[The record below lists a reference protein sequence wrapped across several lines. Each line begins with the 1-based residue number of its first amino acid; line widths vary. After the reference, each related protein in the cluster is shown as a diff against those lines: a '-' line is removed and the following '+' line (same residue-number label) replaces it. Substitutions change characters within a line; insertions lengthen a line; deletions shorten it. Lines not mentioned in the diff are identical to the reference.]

1 MTTREEAKRL
11 IDSLPEQFTWEDLMH
26 EIYLQDA
33 IDRGF
38 ADSEAN
44 RVTNSS
50 EIKAK
55 YGLLKM

>member
-1 MTTREEAKRL
+1 
-11 IDSLPEQFTWEDLMH
+11 MH

-44 RVTNSS
+44 RVKDSS

-55 YGLLKM
+55 YGLLKT

>member
-11 IDSLPEQFTWEDLMH
+11 IDSLPEQFIWEDLMH

-44 RVTNSS
+44 RVKDSS
-50 EIKAK
+50 EIKAIRVA
-55 YGLLKM
+55 